1 MKQAPDYFNEEQQ
14 KIFNE
19 IIENMTGLI
28 DSDYDFIVNFAYALE
43 KLRWANRKLN
53 DNDALFGD
61 RMFMSS
67 RDKCV
72 KEVDSCLKHL
82 DITPQARNKAK
93 AETVKM
99 QDPLT
104 DLLSDVL

>member
-1 MKQAPDYFNEEQQ
+1 MKQAPDYFNDEQT

-19 IIENMTGLI
+19 VVENMTGLI
-28 DSDYDFIVNFAYALE
+28 DSDYDLVVNFAFALE

-53 DNDALFGD
+53 SNEGLFGD

-67 RDKCV
+67 RDKFV

-99 QDPLT
+99 QDPLS